1 MLHKQSHQINRI
13 IWNITH
19 EFKKRKFNGH
29 PVRRRLSHQKHLSH
43 SFHDEYLVRLLW
55 PHRIWTEK
63 QNFWK
68 RRSHYS
74 PFPFTTIRNVSHMRL
89 GIPNSCSWC
98 LRGAI
103 VIFCSCCYSCAAS
116 TQSFSFRFALRVRQN
131 ERICLCRAIVIC
143 CCNVPSR
150 SLSLPLRCLRSVWR
164 CLFDS
169 AQFVRSV
176 CVCVIYT
183 SAVRSNVGKG
193 RECTHQNCCHGMR
206 VSIYVCSCSAIDSR
220 LQLALYV
227 NSCTFWPIHGCCSK
241 LNNRPIWM
249 KNPNEMVHRA
259 CFFSSWSRFWF
270 DQEVRTSNSRVSW
283 RFCSSCVGH

>member
-43 SFHDEYLVRLLW
+43 SFHDEYLVILLW

-103 VIFCSCCYSCAAS
+103 VIFLFLLLFLRGLDSIIFIQVCFTRTTKRTNMSVPCHCYLLLQC
-116 TQSFSFRFALRVRQN
+116 TLT
-131 ERICLCRAIVIC
+131 L
-143 CCNVPSR
+143 
-150 SLSLPLRCLRSVWR
+150 SLSPFVACVPYDAVCLIVLNLFGAFAYVWYTPQRC
-164 CLFDS
+164 
-169 AQFVRSV
+169 VR
-176 CVCVIYT
+176 
-183 SAVRSNVGKG
+183 
-193 RECTHQNCCHGMR
+193 M
-206 VSIYVCSCSAIDSR
+206 
-220 LQLALYV
+220 
-227 NSCTFWPIHGCCSK
+227 
-241 LNNRPIWM
+241 
-249 KNPNEMVHRA
+249 
-259 CFFSSWSRFWF
+259 
-270 DQEVRTSNSRVSW
+270 
-283 RFCSSCVGH
+283 

>member
-1 MLHKQSHQINRI
+1 MNWKPKLLTTTVALQPLSIYNHSEC
-13 IWNITH
+13 IT
-19 EFKKRKFNGH
+19 
-29 PVRRRLSHQKHLSH
+29 
-43 SFHDEYLVRLLW
+43 Y
-55 PHRIWTEK
+55 
-63 QNFWK
+63 
-68 RRSHYS
+68 
-74 PFPFTTIRNVSHMRL
+74 
-89 GIPNSCSWC
+89 
-98 LRGAI
+98 
-103 VIFCSCCYSCAAS
+103 
-116 TQSFSFRFALRVRQN
+116 ALRHPEQLQLAFTWCYCYFVVLVVIPARPRLNHFHSGLLYAYDKTN
-131 ERICLCRAIVIC
+131 EYVCA
-143 CCNVPSR
+143 VPLLFVAAMYPHAL